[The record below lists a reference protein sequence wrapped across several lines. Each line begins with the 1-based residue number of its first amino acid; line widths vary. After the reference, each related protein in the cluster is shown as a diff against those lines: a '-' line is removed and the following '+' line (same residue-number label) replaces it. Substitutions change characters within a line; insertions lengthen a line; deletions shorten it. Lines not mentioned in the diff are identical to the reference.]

1 MRQLRVES
9 GGGAHALGHDHC
21 NGGGACCRG
30 GTHWTCTRSGKRA
43 WTMAKA
49 FLLDVEERKG
59 ITSLAKGVD
68 ESVDKSLFPT
78 IQRRPNGSFIV
89 MVSPAS
95 TGKKLDWLYAKDN
108 KGMII
113 DYKQFQNKAENSYSN
128 SISGQESD
136 HHVHTLEIGT
146 KSVPPYSLKQE
157 GSSVKVHPLVTD
169 VTPYAV
175 WSTEDVYMGMPLKN
189 MTAEEA
195 EFQNTFEWAK
205 KALSEDADGASDNNN
220 RMSISA

>member
-1 MRQLRVES
+1 M
-9 GGGAHALGHDHC
+9 D
-21 NGGGACCRG
+21 NGEGLL
-30 GTHWTCTRSGKRA
+30 
-43 WTMAKA
+43 
-49 FLLDVEERKG
+49 LLDVEGRKG

-89 MVSPAS
+89 MVSPSS

-146 KSVPPYSLKQE
+146 KSVPPYSLKRE
-157 GSSVKVHPLVTD
+157 GSSLKVHPLVTD
-169 VTPYAV
+169 VTPYARMV
-175 WSTEDVYMGMPLKN
+175 NGGRLYGY
-189 MTAEEA
+189 A
-195 EFQNTFEWAK
+195 FK
-205 KALSEDADGASDNNN
+205 KHDRRRS
-220 RMSISA
+220 RVPKYF